1 MDELRAEGD
10 VEMEELCVLQLVS
23 QPGHSDE
30 AVEIADAPSRG
41 LEVHRVAAA
50 EESGHHRLGD
60 TGRERRCHGCIGRVA
75 AVLENLDTCGH
86 RRRMAARYS
95 RLHRDRSYRADVGR
109 GR

>member
-1 MDELRAEGD
+1 
-10 VEMEELCVLQLVS
+10 MEKLCVLQLAS

-30 AVEIADAPSRG
+30 AVEIADAPGRG

-50 EESGHHRLGD
+50 EQSGHHRLGD
-60 TGRERRCHGCIGRVA
+60 AGRERCRHGCIGRVA
-75 AVLENLDTCGH
+75 AVLENLDTRGH
-86 RRRMAARYS
+86 RRRMAARYR

>member
-1 MDELRAEGD
+1 MNELRAEGD
-10 VEMEELCVLQLVS
+10 VEMEKFCVLRLVS

-30 AVEIADAPSRG
+30 AVEIADTPGRG
-41 LEVHRVAAA
+41 LEVDRVAAA
-50 EESGHHRLGD
+50 EQSGHHRLGNA
-60 TGRERRCHGCIGRVA
+60 GRERRRHGRIGGVA

>member
-1 MDELRAEGD
+1 MNEFRAEGD

-23 QPGHSDE
+23 QPGHGDE
-30 AVEIADAPSRG
+30 AVEITDAPSRG
-41 LEVHRVAAA
+41 LEVRGVAAA
-50 EESGHHRLGD
+50 EQSGHHRLGN

-75 AVLENLDTCGH
+75 AILENLDTCGH

>member
-1 MDELRAEGD
+1 MNEFRSEGD
-10 VEMEELCVLQLVS
+10 VEMDELCVLQFVS

-30 AVEIADAPSRG
+30 AVEIADAPSPG
-41 LEVHRVAAA
+41 LEVHRVASA
-50 EESGHHRLGD
+50 EQSGHHRLRD
-60 TGRERRCHGCIGRVA
+60 TRGERRRHGCIGRVA